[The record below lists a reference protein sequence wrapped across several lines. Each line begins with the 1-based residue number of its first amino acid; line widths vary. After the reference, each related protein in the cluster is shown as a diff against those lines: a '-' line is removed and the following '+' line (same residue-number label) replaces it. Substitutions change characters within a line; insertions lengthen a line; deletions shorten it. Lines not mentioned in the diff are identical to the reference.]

1 PVVPLAAALMRRP
14 AHLAHGA
21 RDVGRHRLL
30 VHLAALSLLAARA
43 GARSV
48 GAHAAARTTIITT
61 GDAAA
66 ASRAR
71 RRRCDGARRERKA
84 AGHGPRSLSAG
95 HHRARTR

>member
-66 ASRAR
+66 AATGRGGNGR
-71 RRRCDGARRERKA
+71 PLVTGRGRGEPGTTGRGR
-84 AGHGPRSLSAG
+84 GRSG
-95 HHRARTR
+95 VE